1 MGKSF
6 NLLLHDERI
15 EKVLDECRKIP
26 NFVILVSADIYCES
40 VFGLSSEHL
49 HTFFVYCNAYLEM
62 ASDFHS
68 MRKLITICF
77 ALLCYNAFAQDLITK
92 KDGTDIQA
100 KVLEVTTNEVKYKLF
115 DDPDGVTYTA
125 RKSELLMVRYE
136 SGRKDIFS
144 NSSYS
149 SRYTTNREPVMG
161 ITPNMKYKQL
171 KSIYNYQEYEER
183 FDDRYNPIL
192 SGVAS
197 FFIPGL
203 GQMIC
208 GEVGRGFAYLGGH
221 IGGMILAPVIMAAGK
236 GAYGYISTEAALAAL
251 VIYAGVI
258 TLDICAIVDGVR
270 VAKVKNMYE
279 QDLRKH
285 YAIDVDLYP
294 SVNFVQLGNN
304 IRPTAGLTLAIKF

>member
-40 VFGLSSEHL
+40 VFGLSNEHL
-49 HTFFVYCNAYLEM
+49 HTFFVYFNAYLEM

-68 MRKLITICF
+68 MRKLITICLS
-77 ALLCYNAFAQDLITK
+77 LLCYNAFAQDLITK

-208 GEVGRGFAYLGGH
+208 GEVDRGFAYLGGH
-221 IGGMILAPVIMAAGK
+221 IGVMILPSVIMLSV
-236 GAYGYISTEAALAAL
+236 GAYRYGLTGAVLASC
-251 VIYAGVI
+251 AGVI
-258 TLDICAIVDGVR
+258 ALDICAIIDGVR